1 MPAKLDKRHDAAT
14 SGGDTDDGDVVDKRS
29 RGAEGCESRAGPRPT
44 VEEWKVH
51 IAEYPLGEQERRWIG
66 KYKYS
71 LAENARASSR
81 GGSHRHWS
89 RGRSVHR
96 SRSRSRSRGRSGHRP
111 RSRSYSPRA
120 DPRCYSSLQAWTR
133 TPGQNLGRREG
144 GWREAPTYLPQEG
157 SRATVPYTDARV
169 GLRERGHDDVWRR
182 EEDPRGQQCVQRS
195 SGCLQQRQQ
204 QEGDCH
210 AGKARVLAGR
220 DEDDLLNCYW
230 DTQQE
235 LDKALDQAARAAGET
250 VQLRQPNREI
260 LARLRMLERSV
271 HGQLQTGTQPRDPA
285 PGTDGSMARR
295 ARREG
300 RPTHVP
306 AQEAEPTLES

>member
-1 MPAKLDKRHDAAT
+1 MLDKRHDAAT

-29 RGAEGCESRAGPRPT
+29 RGAEGCESCAGPRPT
-44 VEEWKVH
+44 VEEWKAH
-51 IAEYPLGEQERRWIG
+51 IAEYPLGEQERGWIG
-66 KYKYS
+66 KYKHS

-89 RGRSVHR
+89 RGRS
-96 SRSRSRSRGRSGHRP
+96 
-111 RSRSYSPRA
+111 
-120 DPRCYSSLQAWTR
+120 AWTH
-133 TPGQNLGRREG
+133 TLGQHLGRREG

-169 GLRERGHDDVWRR
+169 GHRERGHDDLWRR
-182 EEDPRGQQCVQRS
+182 EEDPRGQECVQRS

-204 QEGDCH
+204 QEGDRH
-210 AGKARVLAGR
+210 AGNARVLAGQ
-220 DEDDLLNCYW
+220 DEDDLLNRYW

-260 LARLRMLERSV
+260 LARLRMSERSV
-271 HGQLQTGTQPRDPA
+271 HGQRQTGTQPRDPA
-285 PGTDGSMARR
+285 SGTNESMARR

>member
-1 MPAKLDKRHDAAT
+1 MLDKRHDAAT

-29 RGAEGCESRAGPRPT
+29 RGAEGCESCAGPRPT
-44 VEEWKVH
+44 VEEWKAH
-51 IAEYPLGEQERRWIG
+51 IAEYPLGEQERGWIG
-66 KYKYS
+66 KYKHS

-89 RGRSVHR
+89 RGRS
-96 SRSRSRSRGRSGHRP
+96 
-111 RSRSYSPRA
+111 
-120 DPRCYSSLQAWTR
+120 AWTR
-133 TPGQNLGRREG
+133 TLGQHLGRREG

-169 GLRERGHDDVWRR
+169 GHRERGHDDVWRR
-182 EEDPRGQQCVQRS
+182 EEDPRGQECVQRS

-204 QEGDCH
+204 QEGDRH
-210 AGKARVLAGR
+210 AGNARVLAGQ
-220 DEDDLLNCYW
+220 DEDDLLNRYW

-260 LARLRMLERSV
+260 LARLRMSERSV
-271 HGQLQTGTQPRDPA
+271 HGQRQTGTQPRDPA
-285 PGTDGSMARR
+285 SGTNESMARR